1 MITTK
6 VMVGVEWR
14 FFWDWFAWFFITVDM
29 ELQRALA
36 SCTATTNA

>member
-1 MITTK
+1 MTTKK

-14 FFWDWFAWFFITVDM
+14 FLWIWFAWFIMVDT
-29 ELQRALA
+29 ELQRASA